1 MSPMRFRSIYRVVLL
16 IIFAGASSEA
26 AQPGKAVLSQIR
38 YASTESR
45 TRVTLELSSEVRF
58 ETHALKEDPSKGLP
72 PRIYVDLIGSRL
84 GADAKQPI
92 SVQEGLLRQ
101 VRAAQFSPEVV
112 RVVLDMNSVG
122 SYRTSVL
129 SDPYRLVVDI
139 QGKEN
144 GDRVAL
150 AEKKKE
156 PVAESKTGK
165 PAVPALRKIVIDPGH
180 GGKDPGA
187 IGVGG
192 IAEKDVVLNVAK
204 KLALK
209 LKREMGVEVVL
220 TRNDDSF
227 VDLKDR
233 TAIANAEQA
242 DLFISLHVNASP
254 NADARGLETYYL
266 DNTTDEAANRLAAR
280 ENAVARGSVT
290 DIQFILSDMIQN
302 LKLEDSITLANRL
315 HASVVSQVG
324 RRFGEV
330 RDLGVKK
337 ALFYVLVG
345 ARMPSVLVEL
355 FFVTHKSEGRALAKE
370 GYQDAIAE
378 ALFDGIRK
386 YQESAQV
393 VTTF

>member
-1 MSPMRFRSIYRVVLL
+1 MRFRSIYTALL
-16 IIFAGASSEA
+16 PLLLASGVSLG
-26 AQPGKAVLSQIR
+26 AQPSKAVLSQIR

-45 TRVTLELSSEVRF
+45 TRVTLELSSEVRY
-58 ETHALKEDPSKGLP
+58 ETHALKEDSSKGLP
-72 PRIYVDLIGSRL
+72 PRIYVDLMGSRL

-92 SVQEGLLRQ
+92 LIQDGLLRQ
-101 VRAAQFSPEVV
+101 VRAAQYSPEVV
-112 RVVLDMNSVG
+112 RVVLDMSSVG

-129 SDPYRLVVDI
+129 SDPYRLIVDI
-139 QGKEN
+139 QGTEN
-144 GDRVAL
+144 GERVAL
-150 AEKKKE
+150 VEKKKE
-156 PVAESKTGK
+156 PVPEAKNAK
-165 PAVPALRKIVIDPGH
+165 PPVPALRKIVIDPGH

-192 IAEKDVVLNVAK
+192 VAEKDIVLAVAR

-209 LKREMGVEVVL
+209 LKRGMGVEVVL

-254 NADARGLETYYL
+254 NTDARGLETYYL

-280 ENAVARGSVT
+280 ENAVARSSVT

-315 HASVVSQVG
+315 HASVVSYVG
-324 RRFGEV
+324 RRYGEV

-345 ARMPSVLVEL
+345 ARMPSVLVEM
-355 FFVTHKSEGRALAKE
+355 FFVTHRSEGRALSKE
-370 GYQDAIAE
+370 AYQEAIAD
-378 ALFDGIRK
+378 ALFEGIKK
-386 YQESAQV
+386 YQESAQAV
-393 VTTF
+393 KNL

>member
-1 MSPMRFRSIYRVVLL
+1 MRFRSIYRLL
-16 IIFAGASSEA
+16 FLMLLAGASSHA
-26 AQPGKAVLSQIR
+26 AEPGKAVLSQIR

-45 TRVTLELSSEVRF
+45 TRVTLELSSEVRY

-72 PRIYVDLIGSRL
+72 PRIYVDLMGSRL

-92 SVQEGLLRQ
+92 LIQDGLLRQ
-101 VRAAQFSPEVV
+101 VRTAQFSPEVV

-139 QGKEN
+139 QGREN
-144 GDRVAL
+144 GDDRVAL

-156 PVAESKTGK
+156 
-165 PAVPALRKIVIDPGH
+165 AVPEAKNAKPPVPAFRKIVIDPGH

-192 IAEKDVVLNVAK
+192 IAEKDIVLAVARR
-204 KLALK
+204 LALK
-209 LKREMGVEVVL
+209 LKKEMRVEVVL

-254 NADARGLETYYL
+254 NPEARGLETYYL

-280 ENAVARGSVT
+280 ENAVARTSVT

-315 HASVVSQVG
+315 HASVVSHVG
-324 RRFGEV
+324 RRYGEV

-345 ARMPSVLVEL
+345 ARMPSVLVEM

-370 GYQDAIAE
+370 AYQDAIAD
-378 ALFDGIRK
+378 ALFEGIKK
-386 YQESAQV
+386 YQESAQTV
-393 VTTF
+393 KNL

>member
-1 MSPMRFRSIYRVVLL
+1 MTLRNLPAAALALFLALL
-16 IIFAGASSEA
+16 AGGANGD
-26 AQPGKAVLSQIR
+26 AQPAKAVLTQVR

-45 TRVTLELSSEVRF
+45 SRVTLELSSEIRF
-58 ETHALKEDPSKGLP
+58 ETHALKDDPSKGLP

-92 SVQEGLLRQ
+92 SIQEGLLRR
-101 VRAAQFSPEVV
+101 VRTAQFNADVV
-112 RVVLDMNSVG
+112 RVVLDMTSLG
-122 SYRTSVL
+122 DYRTSFM

-139 QGKEN
+139 EARDSGEKTSFP
-144 GDRVAL
+144 
-150 AEKKKE
+150 EKKKE
-156 PVAESKTGK
+156 PVAQAKTPQFAG
-165 PAVPALRKIVIDPGH
+165 LRKIVIDPGH

-192 IAEKDVVLNVAK
+192 IAEKDVVLSVAK

-209 LKREMGVEVVL
+209 LKKEMGVEVIL

-227 VDLKDR
+227 VELKER
-233 TAIANAEQA
+233 TAIANAQQA
-242 DLFISLHVNASP
+242 DLFISLHLNASP
-254 NADARGLETYYL
+254 NPEARGIETYYL

-324 RRFGEV
+324 RRYGEV
-330 RDLGVKK
+330 KDLGVKK

-345 ARMPSVLVEL
+345 ARMPSVLVEM
-355 FFVTHKSEGRALAKE
+355 FFVTNKGESRALAKE
-370 GYQDAIAE
+370 SYQDALAD
-378 ALFDGIRK
+378 ALFDGIKK

-393 VTTF
+393 VKNL